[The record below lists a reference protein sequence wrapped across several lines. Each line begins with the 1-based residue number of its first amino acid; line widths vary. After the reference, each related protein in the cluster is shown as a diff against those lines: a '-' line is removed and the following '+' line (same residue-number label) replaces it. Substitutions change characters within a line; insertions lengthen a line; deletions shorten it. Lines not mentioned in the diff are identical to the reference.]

1 MNFYTCVTCHNLNGA
16 FRLHCQICGTIP
28 DQYSITGKAE
38 MIERNADASLAHE
51 FISIVPA
58 IGCDRQE
65 NHYSQ
70 RAYLRTV
77 ELDYYAGA

>member
-16 FRLHCQICGTIP
+16 WRLHCQTCGTIP
-28 DQYSITGKAE
+28 AQYSITGKAE
-38 MIERNADASLAHE
+38 SV
-51 FISIVPA
+51 IVAA

-70 RAYLRTV
+70 RVNLKTV